1 MALQSTGAR
10 PRGARGTG
18 SRRRLLADV
27 ALGGEGVRP
36 NLTPVEFGQVPW
48 ESAVAFRE
56 VKPYKDMKHKPN
68 RFWVSSTRQQIL
80 VESRTEARRALE
92 LDFEGTSKVVLG
104 QPFEL
109 RLTGVGDKRVSH
121 VPDFVVVFADGSVRV
136 EDVKPDEFSQ
146 KEDFVT
152 RSGLAREF
160 CQQAGVD
167 YLVTP
172 AAETVRFK
180 NIDFLSAYRRFI
192 PSDEGIVERL
202 VRLVASGPLAFRTVK
217 REARLDVFTLPT
229 LFWLMWRRAVAF
241 DLSAPLTPETVVW
254 LGAGDVR

>member
-27 ALGGEGVRP
+27 VLGDGRGLP
-36 NLTPVEFGQVPW
+36 NLTPVAFGQVDW
-48 ESAVAFRE
+48 NSAVAFRE
-56 VKPYKDMKHKPN
+56 LKSFKDMKHKPN
-68 RFWVSSTRQQIL
+68 RFWLSSTGKQVV

-92 LDFEGTSKVVLG
+92 LDFDAAKLVLG
-104 QPFEL
+104 QPFQL
-109 RLTGVGDKRVSH
+109 RLTSVGDNDVSH
-121 VPDFVVVFADGSVRV
+121 VPDFLVVLSDGSVRV

-146 KEDFVT
+146 KEDFVL
-152 RSGLAREF
+152 RSDLAREF
-160 CQQAGVD
+160 CGAAGVD

-172 AAETVRFK
+172 AEETVRFK
-180 NIDFLSAYRRFI
+180 NIDFLSAYRRFVA
-192 PSDEGIVERL
+192 SDADLVERL
-202 VRLVASGPLAFRTVK
+202 VRMVASGPLPFGVLK
-217 REARLDVFTLPT
+217 REARLDVFSLPT

-241 DLSAPLTPETVVW
+241 DLDAPLTPETVLW

>member
-18 SRRRLLADV
+18 SRRRLLVDV
-27 ALGGEGVRP
+27 ALNGEGVRP

-48 ESAVAFRE
+48 ESAVAIRE
-56 VKPYKDMKHKPN
+56 AKPYKDMKHKPN
-68 RFWVSSTRQQIL
+68 RFWMSSTRQQIL

-92 LDFEGTSKVVLG
+92 FDFEGDATCVVG
-104 QPFEL
+104 QPFRL
-109 RLTGVGDKRVSH
+109 RLTSVGGEDVSH
-121 VPDFVVVFADGSVRV
+121 VPDFLVVLADGSVRV
-136 EDVKPDEFSQ
+136 EDVKPDEFSEM
-146 KEDFVT
+146 EDFVT

-172 AAETVRFK
+172 AEETVRFK
-180 NIDFLSAYRRFI
+180 NIDFLSAYRRFV
-192 PSDEGIVERL
+192 PQDERLVERL
-202 VRLVASGPLAFRTVK
+202 VRMVAAGALPFGVVQ
-217 REARLDVFTLPT
+217 REAHLDVFSLPT

-241 DLSAPLTPETVVW
+241 NLDAPLTLKTPIW
-254 LGAGDVR
+254 RGAGDVR